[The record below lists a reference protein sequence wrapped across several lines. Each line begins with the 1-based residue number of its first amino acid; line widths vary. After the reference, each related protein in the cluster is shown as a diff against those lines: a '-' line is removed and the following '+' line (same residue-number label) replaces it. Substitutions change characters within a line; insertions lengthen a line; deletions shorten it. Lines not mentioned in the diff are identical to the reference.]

1 MASRYY
7 SAIAQ
12 DTTLVGN
19 ITSSAT
25 SITVGGTTG
34 YPSSFPYV
42 LALDYQAATEELVLV
57 SAVVGY
63 TLTVSRGFNGTAPQA
78 HTTGATVRHVAVA
91 QDFTDAQNHYD
102 ATSGVHGVSGPLASA
117 SSVAAATGSIA
128 SLNTALVGHTGASS
142 GVHGVTGA
150 VVGTTDTQTIT
161 NKTIDATQNTILNLP
176 TGDASIATTIMLM
189 GA

>member
-1 MASRYY
+1 MPSRYF

-12 DTTLVGN
+12 DTTITADINSTQTTVAVGSN
-19 ITSSAT
+19 S
-25 SITVGGTTG
+25 G
-34 YPSSFPYV
+34 YPTPNFPYV
-42 LALDYQAATEELVLV
+42 IALDWGNALEELVLV
-57 SAVVGY
+57 TGITGL
-63 TLTVSRGFNGTAPQA
+63 TLTVTRGFNGTAQVA
-78 HTTGATVRHVAVA
+78 HKTGAVVKHVAVA

-102 ATSGVHGVSGPLASA
+102 GT
-117 SSVAAATGSIA
+117 T
-128 SLNTALVGHTGASS
+128 

-150 VVGTTDTQTIT
+150 VVGTTDNQALT